1 MRSKY
6 WLLVAVAALSA
17 LAGGCGSGNN
27 KYMTEERQSRGL
39 VIILPGIEGT
49 SSFNRHI
56 REGLEDA
63 GVDCATPICSWGWPV
78 PVVGMALNQSDPICH
93 HLEGKR
99 IARMIA
105 KYQDEHPGQPV
116 YVIGHSG
123 GAGIAVFAAEHLAL
137 MEGDHKIQGLVL
149 ISASISADYNLATA
163 LGQCRSGI
171 VNFYNPDDK
180 AVLMIG
186 TAIAGNVDGG
196 HGDSAGRTGFET
208 PADDNP
214 NAQPAYARLY
224 QIELTEAMAQD
235 QSHGLVG
242 CHTSGTGTTFVE
254 TYVADWVKDNIWPP
268 PSATGDLQKH

>member
-1 MRSKY
+1 
-6 WLLVAVAALSA
+6 VSA
-17 LAGGCGSGNN
+17 LAGGCGSGNG

-78 PVVGMALNQSDPICH
+78 PVVGMAFNQSDPICH
-93 HLEGKR
+93 RLEAKR
-99 IARMIA
+99 IAKMIA
-105 KYQDEHPGQPV
+105 RYEDGHPGLPV

-123 GAGIAVFAAEHLAL
+123 GAAIGVMAAQELAK

-149 ISASISADYNLATA
+149 LSASISADYDLSTA

-171 VNFYNPDDK
+171 VNFYNRDDK
-180 AVLMIG
+180 AMLMIG

-196 HGDSAGRTGFET
+196 HGDSAGRTGFDA
-208 PADDNP
+208 PPGDN
-214 NAQPAYARLY
+214 APAYLRLY
-224 QIELTEAMAQD
+224 QIELTEDMAQ
-235 QSHGLVG
+235 GNTG
-242 CHTSGTGTTFVE
+242 GIAGNHTADTGATFVE

-268 PSATGDLQKH
+268 PSARTDLQTH